1 MGEKWEG
8 EKESSSFPS
17 SSGSAIPLSGSLIS
31 LFGLFHSSF
40 LHRLFLQLGQ
50 KGEGGGFTLG
60 GNYSDL

>member
-8 EKESSSFPS
+8 EKESSSFP
-17 SSGSAIPLSGSLIS
+17 AIPVSGSLIS

>member
-17 SSGSAIPLSGSLIS
+17 SSGTAIPVSGSLIS

-50 KGEGGGFTLG
+50 KGGAEVSL
-60 GNYSDL
+60 

>member
-50 KGEGGGFTLG
+50 KGGAEVSL
-60 GNYSDL
+60 